1 MVCQDRSVDVEYPL
15 PLLTATISK
24 MNSLL
29 WFFTTLNSTR
39 AILSPSPGSRGL
51 FRTTSASISL
61 LCKTFK
67 RISSLH
73 SSLGEYTI
81 KNETAGKIVMAETKN
96 RTPGTLC
103 NNSSSW
109 TRRMTESSISA
120 KQSYET
126 NASAWHLRLAFYV
139 YRLEFMSTD
148 VLFDIWSRGRR
159 YVLNRL

>member
-1 MVCQDRSVDVEYPL
+1 
-15 PLLTATISK
+15 

-39 AILSPSPGSRGL
+39 AILSPSLGSPGL
-51 FRTTSASISL
+51 IRTTSASISL
-61 LCKTFK
+61 LCKTFQ

-81 KNETAGKIVMAETKN
+81 KNETAGKIVPLSCSEVASIAVMAETKN

-159 YVLNRL
+159 YALNRLYNILNT